1 MSSTFSS
8 VDATELTFREPNKIE
23 HGIILSTS
31 GTFNDTSF
39 QLPPMQVKFDPN
51 VSDNGAVK
59 IATAV
64 TDPALV
70 EWLKSVDAQVV
81 QQLVE
86 HSQEWFNT
94 KKPLTEAVAVDRYSG
109 LLNAKNPK
117 YDPLIKMKLNDKSKH
132 KPTEIF
138 RLLEDGKSVQQC
150 DVGDVH
156 QGDIVTV
163 IVRLTGLFV
172 GSTGMVFPQIVVDEM
187 LVEGDGGDATSAL
200 YSDVDPTCFQ
210 YTEPKKLDKGG
221 DVVFVQD
228 RTSFTFPEKMLVK
241 FTPNEPEN
249 EGQGKKVAL
258 ELSDEAFARWI
269 QAVDAHNIDTLVAN
283 SEAWFGAPATREV
296 VESRYTP
303 LYRQKDSYTP
313 LLTVRLRPS
322 GKKSPTDIRTHDP
335 NTEEPV
341 SADDSVIRQGAHVTV
356 TANLMGMYIINKNV
370 YPALNADAM
379 VVHPV
384 HGGDATSALY
394 SDVDPTRFQYTEPK
408 KLDKGGDVVFV
419 QDRTSFTFPEK
430 MLVKFTPNE
439 PENEGQGKKVALE
452 LSDEAFARW
461 IQAVDAHNIDTLVA
475 NSEAWFG
482 APATRE
488 VVESRYTPLYRQK
501 DSYTPLLTVRLRPS
515 GKKSPTDIRTHDPN
529 TEEPVSADDSV
540 IRQGAHVTVTAN
552 LMGMYII
559 NKNVYPALNADAMVV
574 HPVQGGD
581 ATSALYSDVDPT
593 RFQYTEP
600 KKLDKGGDV
609 VFVQDRTSFTFPEK
623 MLVKFTPNEPENEGQ
638 GKKVALELS
647 DEAFARW
654 IQAVDA
660 HNIDTLVVNSE
671 AWFGAPATRE
681 VVESRYTPLYR
692 QKDSYTPLLT
702 VRLRPSGKKSPTDI
716 RTHDPNTEEPVSADD
731 SVIRQGAHVTVTAN
745 LMGMYIIN
753 KNVYPALN
761 ADAMVVHPVHGGGDE
776 SLGAQIYTDVDPT
789 CFQYTDLTAKDGI
802 GMTFTRDRV
811 SFTLP
816 DKMLL
821 KFTPREPER
830 KGQHMKIALE
840 VLDSELVEWLKRVDA
855 HNLDM
860 IVANA
865 EQWFGRP
872 ISRDI
877 AESRYTP
884 LLRQKDAYT
893 PLLGVRIMGIDRS
906 APTLLSMIH
915 EDGGEEIPCDEL
927 ALDQGVRISATV
939 KYVGMCLINKMNFYP
954 LLNAEKLVIHPNTNK
969 RRKLNFAERGL
980 TFVDK
985 PEPVVTASVVASAIP
1000 VVPE

>member
-138 RLLEDGKSVQQC
+138 RLLEDGKSVQHC

-200 YSDVDPTCFQ
+200 YS
-210 YTEPKKLDKGG
+210 E
-221 DVVFVQD
+221 
-228 RTSFTFPEKMLVK
+228 
-241 FTPNEPEN
+241 
-249 EGQGKKVAL
+249 
-258 ELSDEAFARWI
+258 
-269 QAVDAHNIDTLVAN
+269 
-283 SEAWFGAPATREV
+283 
-296 VESRYTP
+296 
-303 LYRQKDSYTP
+303 
-313 LLTVRLRPS
+313 
-322 GKKSPTDIRTHDP
+322 
-335 NTEEPV
+335 
-341 SADDSVIRQGAHVTV
+341 
-356 TANLMGMYIINKNV
+356 
-370 YPALNADAM
+370 
-379 VVHPV
+379 
-384 HGGDATSALY
+384 
-394 SDVDPTRFQYTEPK
+394 VDPTRFQYTEPK

-529 TEEPVSADDSV
+529 TEELVSADDSV
-540 IRQGAHVTVTAN
+540 IRQGVHVTVTAN

-574 HPVQGGD
+574 HPVQ
-581 ATSALYSDVDPT
+581 
-593 RFQYTEP
+593 
-600 KKLDKGGDV
+600 
-609 VFVQDRTSFTFPEK
+609 
-623 MLVKFTPNEPENEGQ
+623 
-638 GKKVALELS
+638 
-647 DEAFARW
+647 
-654 IQAVDA
+654 
-660 HNIDTLVVNSE
+660 
-671 AWFGAPATRE
+671 
-681 VVESRYTPLYR
+681 
-692 QKDSYTPLLT
+692 
-702 VRLRPSGKKSPTDI
+702 
-716 RTHDPNTEEPVSADD
+716 
-731 SVIRQGAHVTVTAN
+731 
-745 LMGMYIIN
+745 
-753 KNVYPALN
+753 
-761 ADAMVVHPVHGGGDE
+761 GGGDE